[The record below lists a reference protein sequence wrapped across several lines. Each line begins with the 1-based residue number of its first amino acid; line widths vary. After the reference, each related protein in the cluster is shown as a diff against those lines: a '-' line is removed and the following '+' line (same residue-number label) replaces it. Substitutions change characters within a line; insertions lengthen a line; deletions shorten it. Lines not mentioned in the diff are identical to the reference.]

1 MRNISWC
8 PCLNTRLNPNPRINN
23 ADRAV
28 VKCKEVWAFTKECHT
43 YFYHSSVHCQGINI
57 PIAISNILFFGK
69 IGGTLW
75 RKIRNTFLQKIPV
88 PMMTRVPVVCA
99 VWWCDV
105 CTAVGLSCAAGK
117 LWVTTPGSTIWIEY
131 QCGKLLMPR
140 RLLRSGILEY
150 FYAQNFAIHFAFTE
164 KIWIIKH
171 PLPLQYPS
179 SIWFDLW
186 NSTFTIIYPIHYI
199 NQHYL
204 KNQYILHSLI
214 LGRK

>member
-1 MRNISWC
+1 M
-8 PCLNTRLNPNPRINN
+8 PYGYLFLNTGLFKPVRYFVIPKTTTLVLECLEMSEN
-23 ADRAV
+23 
-28 VKCKEVWAFTKECHT
+28 KCKEVWAFTKECHT
-43 YFYHSSVHCQGINI
+43 YFYHSPVHCQGINI

-131 QCGKLLMPR
+131 QCGNLLMPR
-140 RLLRSGILEY
+140 RLLGSGILEY

-164 KIWIIKH
+164 KIWTIKH
-171 PLPLQYPS
+171 LLPLQ
-179 SIWFDLW
+179 
-186 NSTFTIIYPIHYI
+186 
-199 NQHYL
+199 
-204 KNQYILHSLI
+204 
-214 LGRK
+214 